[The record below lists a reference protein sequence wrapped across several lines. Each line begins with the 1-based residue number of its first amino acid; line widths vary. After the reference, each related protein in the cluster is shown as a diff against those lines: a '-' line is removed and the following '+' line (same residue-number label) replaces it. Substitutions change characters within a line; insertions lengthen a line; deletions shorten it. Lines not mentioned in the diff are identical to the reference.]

1 MLVNDLIDIHSGERK
16 YLNKEERQAFRQAA
30 LYMEPSIRT
39 FCLMMYYTGCRL
51 GEALEVTPDRLDFDD
66 QRVLIRTLKQ
76 NRQKPDRADRYR
88 IVELPNEYLATLQS
102 FFKAKSRRGT
112 KTGAKPIWTFTTRTG
127 QNYVKKV
134 MNATGISGKKASS
147 RGLRHSMGVMLAL
160 DKVPVNVIQD
170 ILGHKFPESTQIYM
184 QILGED
190 RRQLI
195 SNVW

>member
-1 MLVNDLIDIHSGERK
+1 MFVNDLIDIHSGERK
-16 YLNKEERQAFRQAA
+16 YLNREERQAFRQAA
-30 LYMEPSIRT
+30 LYMEPPIRT

-76 NRQKPDRADRYR
+76 NRRKSNRIDRYR
-88 IVELPNEYLATLQS
+88 LVELPFEYLATLQS
-102 FFKAKSRRGT
+102 IFKAQSRKGT
-112 KTGAKPIWTFTTRTG
+112 KTGQKPIWTFTARTG

-134 MNATGISGKKASS
+134 MNAAGISGKKASS

-170 ILGHKFPESTQIYM
+170 ILGHRFPESTQIYM